1 MDGVK
6 CQGEGGRMSCPSNL
20 TPSSARS
27 IQDAFVNI
35 EASRGRWQKKKKRK
49 LNGRTN
55 PPTPPPL
62 LDKRL
67 SSGLVI
73 GSFQMEMASGGAG
86 EQVHPQRSKLQFTRR
101 QEIKRGKGLGVCGWS
116 KGGKRG
122 GPESAIS
129 FFSTTPPPT
138 STTTTPSIL

>member
-1 MDGVK
+1 MPLKPHPILCKKHPG
-6 CQGEGGRMSCPSNL
+6 CICEH
-20 TPSSARS
+20 RS
-27 IQDAFVNI
+27 IARKV
-35 EASRGRWQKKKKRK
+35 AKKKKRK
-49 LNGRTN
+49 LNRRTN
-55 PPTPPPL
+55 HPTPPPL

-129 FFSTTPPPT
+129 FFSTPPTTPT